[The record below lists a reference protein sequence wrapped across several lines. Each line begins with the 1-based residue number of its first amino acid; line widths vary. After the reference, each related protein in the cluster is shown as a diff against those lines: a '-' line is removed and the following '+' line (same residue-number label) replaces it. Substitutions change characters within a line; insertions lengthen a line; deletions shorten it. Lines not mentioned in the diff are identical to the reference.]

1 MLLTGLL
8 MFFNKGSLIQLTVG
22 ILLCVAFLT
31 TVAWVQPFKSPA
43 ANTFKVGTVSEMQRA
58 PDLAGCRSVSL
69 VVDPWSK
76 IST

>member
-31 TVAWVQPFKSPA
+31 TVAWVQPFKSQA
-43 ANTFKVGTVSEMQRA
+43 ANTFKVGTVSEHA
-58 PDLAGCRSVSL
+58 THA
-69 VVDPWSK
+69 
-76 IST
+76 